1 MLENNRVGDLLRE
14 FPEDVQFI
22 FQEMILA
29 YQRGYADYV
38 YKTDKADVQQRRIK
52 NLAKSFRRMDY
63 FYIMP
68 LDQELAVAIATWQY
82 EAPYDFYDARA
93 DEEDLAELLSQEAR
107 EGRYFAVIRN
117 GALMG
122 YFCLEWDAAGH
133 GAELGLGMN
142 PLYTGKG
149 QGIAFYQTIEDYIRT
164 NYPACRQLDLA
175 VADFNGRARHLYQ
188 AVGFTE
194 QESYLQETNGGHYP
208 FVKMTKQLSQPSD
221 AE

>member
-22 FQEMILA
+22 FQEMIPV

-82 EAPYDFYDARA
+82 EVPYDFYDARA

-107 EGRYFAVIRN
+107 
-117 GALMG
+117 
-122 YFCLEWDAAGH
+122 
-133 GAELGLGMN
+133 
-142 PLYTGKG
+142 
-149 QGIAFYQTIEDYIRT
+149 
-164 NYPACRQLDLA
+164 
-175 VADFNGRARHLYQ
+175 
-188 AVGFTE
+188 
-194 QESYLQETNGGHYP
+194 
-208 FVKMTKQLSQPSD
+208 
-221 AE
+221 